1 MSIRNRNSLVLHNFQ
16 PTVFYPKRRAYSSG
30 AAIRN
35 RGLPFLRSCYLMFK
49 NSRFPLIPF
58 RYSAHVLSP
67 ILLPR
72 RLPNGKLR
80 RLYPPSG
87 LPVACY
93 QRKSVYE
100 LMEAYI
106 LRTRHYF
113 SACTFPITCNEIA
126 LMQFSIPQRIT
137 FDSLRKRKF

>member
-1 MSIRNRNSLVLHNFQ
+1 MCAILARGLLFYTPYLFIRC
-16 PTVFYPKRRAYSSG
+16 
-30 AAIRN
+30 AIRN
-35 RGLPFLRSCYLMFK
+35 RGVPFLGSCCLMFK

-80 RLYPPSG
+80 RLYPRLG
-87 LPVACY
+87 LVVACY

-100 LMEAYI
+100 LMEVYI
-106 LRTRHYF
+106 LRTQYYF
-113 SACTFPITCNEIA
+113 PACTPITCNEIV
-126 LMQFSIPQRIT
+126 LIQFSFRNESHLIC
-137 FDSLRKRKF
+137 